1 MGNQVFEIGL
11 FKPSARDQ
19 GQAVMIPR
27 TWDIDTLT
35 KSIPWLR
42 LQNAD
47 GRNIYIRPKGEH
59 DLSLVDDLTE
69 ASVRRMKSSGFAPA
83 LVIETSPG
91 NFQAWLKH
99 SRPLS
104 PEVSTAA
111 ARALAEL
118 FDGDLAAADWRHFGR
133 LAGFTNRKD
142 KYRGNNGLFP
152 FVRAIE
158 ATGTLYPAR
167 DRFLQV
173 VEAQLRLR
181 SHAEEANRLRSI
193 QTRQARDLSPI
204 ARFRDNQ
211 HYEGDGTRIDLAY
224 SIYALSHGAPE
235 AEVAAAIRS
244 RDLSHKGTEK
254 RQGEYVERTIRKAQ
268 SVVGRQ
274 IGSLQL

>member
-1 MGNQVFEIGL
+1 MNRTSQAVQRQILAMGAPVFEIGL

-27 TWDIDTLT
+27 TWDIETLA

-47 GRNIYIRPKGEH
+47 DRNIYIRPKGEH

-69 ASVRRMKSSGFAPA
+69 ASVHRMKAIGFAPA

-99 SRPLS
+99 SRSLS
-104 PEVSTAA
+104 PELSTAT
-111 ARALAEL
+111 ARVLAEL

-152 FVRAIE
+152 FVRVIE
-158 ATGTLYPAR
+158 ANGTLYPAS

-173 VEAQLRLR
+173 VEAQLGLR
-181 SHAEEANRLRSI
+181 S
-193 QTRQARDLSPI
+193 
-204 ARFRDNQ
+204 
-211 HYEGDGTRIDLAY
+211 
-224 SIYALSHGAPE
+224 
-235 AEVAAAIRS
+235 
-244 RDLSHKGTEK
+244 
-254 RQGEYVERTIRKAQ
+254 
-268 SVVGRQ
+268 
-274 IGSLQL
+274 